1 MQTSDV
7 DADEAISTVE
17 QSAPYLVITGT
28 PGSINCQVFIGCE
41 QEIFFECSSI
51 RDSIID
57 LIGTYFVFN
66 ISYPKYL
73 NSIFL
78 FIQHFVKPGPHRPHA
93 PGFLKLIL
101 CESSV
106 CVCVCVYVCVCVCVR
121 VHVHVYVCVRPE
133 AINNLWRDMDLI

>member
-1 MQTSDV
+1 MQASYVDV
-7 DADEAISTVE
+7 DEAISTVE
-17 QSAPYLVITGT
+17 QSAPFLVITGT

-41 QEIFFECSSI
+41 QEIFFESSSI

-78 FIQHFVKPGPHRPHA
+78 FIQHFV
-93 PGFLKLIL
+93 FDLKDKQPVPMNVSNLI
-101 CESSV
+101 
-106 CVCVCVYVCVCVCVR
+106 R
-121 VHVHVYVCVRPE
+121 
-133 AINNLWRDMDLI
+133 NLQKLN

>member
-1 MQTSDV
+1 MITILFINFLQTSDV
-7 DADEAISTVE
+7 DVDEAVSTVE

-41 QEIFFECSSI
+41 QEIFFESNSI

-57 LIGTYFVFN
+57 VIGTYYVFN

-78 FIQHFVKPGPHRPHA
+78 FIQHFV
-93 PGFLKLIL
+93 FNLKDKQPVPITASNL
-101 CESSV
+101 
-106 CVCVCVYVCVCVCVR
+106 VR
-121 VHVHVYVCVRPE
+121 
-133 AINNLWRDMDLI
+133 NLQKLN